1 MTFDLISPLPLADC
15 IRRLR
20 AATDSSFAIAGSK
33 PVLGAVGD
41 TSIRLRRRT
50 YYRHSSQYWLSGQF
64 IEAGGETRLHCT
76 VGLHPFMRTLLE
88 YWVGAVMLGGG
99 YIFLRAARMFF
110 AAHGPVP
117 DYLWLGLVLPPLFLG
132 FGIVLLV
139 FGDQIS
145 QNDEP
150 RFLIE
155 FVARTIK
162 AVEV

>member
-1 MTFDLISPLPLADC
+1 
-15 IRRLR
+15 
-20 AATDSSFAIAGSK
+20 
-33 PVLGAVGD
+33 
-41 TSIRLRRRT
+41 
-50 YYRHSSQYWLSGQF
+50 
-64 IEAGGETRLHCT
+64 
-76 VGLHPFMRTLLE
+76 MRTLLE

-145 QNDEP
+145 QSDEP

-155 FVARTIK
+155 FVARTIE
-162 AVEV
+162 AREE